1 MPIFLKHWTVIGSK
15 ANHSLSRRPSNDRR
29 KNTIGC
35 YSDTVWLKHLPKKHS
50 CKKMKDI
57 VINFQC
63 RAKSF
68 RINGLSSEIQYIFDL
83 DAGQ

>member
-1 MPIFLKHWTVIGSK
+1 ML
-15 ANHSLSRRPSNDRR
+15 
-29 KNTIGC
+29 NTA
-35 YSDTVWLKHLPKKHS
+35 DPEDPLMTEEKKHHRLLQWYS
-50 CKKMKDI
+50 MTETFTKETLMQKMKDI

>member
-1 MPIFLKHWTVIGSK
+1 MTETFTKETLMQ
-15 ANHSLSRRPSNDRR
+15 
-29 KNTIGC
+29 
-35 YSDTVWLKHLPKKHS
+35 
-50 CKKMKDI
+50 KMKDI

>member
-1 MPIFLKHWTVIGSK
+1 MLNTADPEDPLMIEE
-15 ANHSLSRRPSNDRR
+15 